1 MAAIAP
7 GAARAPSRLAI
18 DVDAVLQVL
27 ISGGELS
34 RRQLLA
40 EVRALDAQALAP
52 IRRRLIEV
60 LGAGGHHRVDDQTHP
75 GSWSRAWQAS
85 ALVISAGSDGD
96 ARRLMDEFC
105 DRRREPNRWVRYWAL
120 ATAVERAEHR
130 EWALGRA
137 RALAIDPEEALL
149 VRGLAWAILGAWDD
163 DRRAIDALLWCLGR
177 DGAPF
182 PHADVMPPP
191 PGVAQGEEAIAAG
204 LRGLRVLP
212 LPHAFE
218 AVQELI
224 DACPFAPHL
233 FDALW
238 VMGKYR
244 DPTRAAEASQTLAR
258 FVVTHRRQREFHDMI
273 GHALRAI
280 GRLGVPQTE
289 LLLGELESTSAG
301 VFVEAAQALERL
313 LGPDKAVDRLVDLAV
328 EAEERAPR
336 LGDALRCMRRGGV
349 IEALDRNLRAGES
362 RRREAARRLLIELGG
377 SVAMDRVQVR
387 GQDLEVRR
395 QVASELDL
403 RQRNHVKWIAFGDGM
418 ATWISVGMWVAVF
431 ALGFVAVALGIYKV
445 YAEGVEAY
453 AGWALAASGGLFSL
467 LGKLGFK
474 GRMVETAG
482 ARAAARLAI
491 FTGYQ
496 RRLQHIDLLLA
507 QRFIDGAALTLAE
520 LERLGGLVAAAQT
533 DVKASLLALIPG
545 GDAVERAQARAEGR
559 AGGEAPPSSAEG

>member
-7 GAARAPSRLAI
+7 GSARAPSRLAI
-18 DVDAVLQVL
+18 DVEAVLQVL
-27 ISGGELS
+27 VSGGELS
-34 RRQLLA
+34 RRQLFA

-60 LGAGGHHRVDDQTHP
+60 LGAGGHHRVDDQAHP
-75 GSWSRAWQAS
+75 GSWSRAWQVS

-137 RALAIDPEEALL
+137 RSLAIDPEEAPL
-149 VRGLAWAILGAWDD
+149 VRCLAWAILGAWDD
-163 DRRAIDALLWCLGR
+163 DRRAIDALLWCLAR

-182 PHADVMPPP
+182 PHADATPPLAL
-191 PGVAQGEEAIAAG
+191 AQGEEAVAAG

-224 DACPFAPHL
+224 DASPFAPHL

-244 DPTRAAEASQTLAR
+244 DPTRAAEASQTLAG
-258 FVVTHRRQREFHDMI
+258 FVVTHRRQRQFHDMI

-336 LGDALRCMRRGGV
+336 LSDALRCMRRGGV

-403 RQRNHVKWIAFGDGM
+403 LQRNHVKWIAFGDGM

-445 YAEGVEAY
+445 YADGVEAY
-453 AGWALAASGGLFSL
+453 AGWALAGSGGLFSL

-507 QRFIDGAALTLAE
+507 QRFIDGAALSLAE
-520 LERLGGLVAAAQT
+520 RERLGGLVAAAQT

-545 GDAVERAQARAEGR
+545 GAAVERAQAQAEG
-559 AGGEAPPSSAEG
+559 GAPPSSAEG